1 MAGAREAFES
11 LLAGTGITVNGSNPW
26 DIRVHDPAFY
36 RRVLWKG
43 SLGVGESYMDG
54 LWDCDQIDEMLFRAF
69 RAAAE
74 RKVRSIHKVLMAA
87 QSSIVNPQ
95 SPRRAFK
102 VGEQHYDIGDD
113 LYERM
118 LDSRMIYSC
127 AYWKNADD
135 LASAQEAKL
144 DLVCRKLDLKPGM
157 HVLDIGCGWGGAA
170 QFAAER
176 YGVQVTGI
184 TISKNQAASATE
196 RCRNLPVKILLQDY
210 RSLEGKFDRIYSIGM
225 FEHVGLRNYRTY
237 FEHAR
242 RLLADDGLFLLHTI
256 GSNTSERANDPWIE
270 RYIFPNS
277 LLPSIKQIAE
287 AVEQH
292 FVVEDWHAFGP
303 YYDRTLMSWYER
315 FRASWPELASKYGE
329 RFRRMWEFW
338 LLSSA
343 AAFRSRRT
351 QLWQI
356 LLSPRGVV
364 GGLEEVR

>member
-210 RSLEGKFDRIYSIGM
+210 RSLEGKFDRM
-225 FEHVGLRNYRTY
+225 AVL
-237 FEHAR
+237 
-242 RLLADDGLFLLHTI
+242 
-256 GSNTSERANDPWIE
+256 
-270 RYIFPNS
+270 S
-277 LLPSIKQIAE
+277 LP
-287 AVEQH
+287 V
-292 FVVEDWHAFGP
+292 W
-303 YYDRTLMSWYER
+303 
-315 FRASWPELASKYGE
+315 
-329 RFRRMWEFW
+329 
-338 LLSSA
+338 
-343 AAFRSRRT
+343 
-351 QLWQI
+351 
-356 LLSPRGVV
+356 
-364 GGLEEVR
+364 